1 MNKKKGFILVICL
14 LLISVL
20 TLLLINEIKIS
31 NENNSLKNEKGAI
44 IQANVRYIS
53 LAIYDSKK
61 DLSDNSISNMNRDYW
76 KFNEFTMF
84 DMPQIGIS
92 AYLVN
97 IRNDFSELIRLNET
111 NSSQQEI
118 NEMKTILEK
127 KLSRLE
133 TSLAIIKNDCGT
145 DNNKYFLLNSKGNI
159 TMQNGL
165 KILLE
170 EDIISNEK

>member
-1 MNKKKGFILVICL
+1 MNKKKGFILVISL
-14 LLISVL
+14 LL
-20 TLLLINEIKIS
+20 TFLLINQIKMF
-31 NENNSLKNEKGAI
+31 NENSFLKNRQGAI

-53 LAIYDSKK
+53 LAVYDSKK
-61 DLSDNSISNMNRDYW
+61 DLSDNSISNMNRDHW
-76 KFNEFTMF
+76 KFNEFIMF

-133 TSLAIIKNDCGT
+133 ASLAIIKKDCGT
-145 DNNKYFLLNSKGNI
+145 DNNKYFLLNSQGNI
-159 TMQNGL
+159 TMQNVL
-165 KILLE
+165 KIMLE
-170 EDIISNEK
+170 ENITSNKK

>member
-14 LLISVL
+14 LL
-20 TLLLINEIKIS
+20 TFLLINQIKMFNQNS
-31 NENNSLKNEKGAI
+31 SLKNGQGAI

-61 DLSDNSISNMNRDYW
+61 DLSDNSFSNMNRDRW

-84 DMPQIGIS
+84 DMPPMGIS
-92 AYLVN
+92 AYLLN
-97 IRNDFSELIRLNET
+97 IRNDFSEIIRLNET

-118 NEMKTILEK
+118 NELKTILEK

-133 TSLAIIKNDCGT
+133 TSLAIIKKDCGT
-145 DNNKYFLLNSKGNI
+145 DNNKYFLLNLEGNI
-159 TMQNGL
+159 TMQNVL

-170 EDIISNEK
+170 EENIPNKN